1 MCNMNG
7 DDSVNDSSFISSLL
21 KSLSGGGE
29 NQQREQQQRSLEYV
43 INLFFYFKF
52 FGFFCDFWAKFDYF

>member
-52 FGFFCDFWAKFDYF
+52 FGFFCDF